1 MSRSRR
7 KTPIVGYTTCRSER
21 EDKTIWHRRLRAH
34 EHTGLTGADAE
45 RLEAWL
51 PVSVRQVSNPWAM
64 GKDGR
69 QYVSARRRAEW
80 ARWQAQKGRTAR
92 EQAAL
97 ERRFLRKWLAK

>member
-21 EDKTIWHRRLRAH
+21 ADKIIWHQRLRAH
-34 EHTGLTGADAE
+34 ERTGLTGADAE

-51 PVSVRQVSNPWAM
+51 PVSEHQVSNPWSM

-69 QYVSARRRAEW
+69 QYVSARQQAEW

-92 EQAAL
+92 ERAAL
-97 ERRFLRKWLAK
+97 ERRFLRKWMAK